1 MQIIQKTEKNLGS
14 GRGCLRGSAG
24 VEGVA
29 EGQISYIYIRYTT
42 EGLGWV
48 GLGDVGIWVG

>member
-1 MQIIQKTEKNLGS
+1 MPIFDNFFFKHAKVMQTIQKTEKNLGS

-29 EGQISYIYIRYTT
+29 EGQISYIYQIYH
-42 EGLGWV
+42 
-48 GLGDVGIWVG
+48 